1 MDIIAETKYI
11 VLAPIKI
18 GDRKSVSNSFGMG
31 LAVNEIKP
39 LDHKAVAELQ
49 SLYIYC
55 YHS

>member
-1 MDIIAETKYI
+1 
-11 VLAPIKI
+11 
-18 GDRKSVSNSFGMG
+18 MG

-49 SLYIYC
+49 SLYMYC